1 MCIIHRSP
9 CIKKGEYSSIS
20 GVNAKEWIGV
30 VSSFRQSE
38 CLYDCHTDEI
48 FTAVCIN
55 NRLIK
60 TPKLLLSAGF
70 IPVITN
76 PADFSEENIER
87 K

>member
-1 MCIIHRSP
+1 M
-9 CIKKGEYSSIS
+9 
-20 GVNAKEWIGV
+20 
-30 VSSFRQSE
+30 
-38 CLYDCHTDEI
+38 TDEI

-60 TPKLLLSAGF
+60 MQKLSLSAGF